1 MGGVLLALVAAA
13 VFLFRD
19 LLFGEGKDIVYRIPA
34 HFSGWVVVK
43 FSQPSCPSL
52 KEDKNAIHVQ
62 VGMNGEACTSHPL
75 FEGWKK
81 AKYLK
86 MNEDGTE
93 KVLPYGSWD
102 KSKDRIWS
110 VTLGYVSYTKEGK
123 TYSVPRELFFVGT
136 KEQLEGAWNKQPS
149 LE

>member
-1 MGGVLLALVAAA
+1 
-13 VFLFRD
+13 
-19 LLFGEGKDIVYRIPA
+19 
-34 HFSGWVVVK
+34 
-43 FSQPSCPSL
+43 
-52 KEDKNAIHVQ
+52 
-62 VGMNGEACTSHPL
+62 MNGEACTSHPL

-81 AKYLK
+81 AKYLQ

-110 VTLGYVSYTKEGK
+110 VTLGYVSYTREGK